1 MSITFE
7 ELRGQ
12 VEGLVQTYQTN
23 PDLIAELLQFKA
35 QFYRYSLRNTMAIKS
50 QNPYATFVDSF
61 LGWRKKGYSVLR
73 GEKGIYI
80 WTPVIQKS
88 FFRSKEEPSV
98 SVSKA
103 TLEEKQ
109 KIAREEIPVKEKL
122 TFRLGSVF
130 DISQT
135 TCPPEDY
142 PQIYSMGYP
151 DVEHKN
157 LYELLRQFAQKS
169 GFEVNVNNVHSIGL
183 GGFYRPATDEIV
195 LSDKLNDTRQLSVL
209 CHELA
214 HGLMHKTSTQP
225 EAVVEFEAE
234 GLAIMLL
241 TRMGL
246 PVSDQNKRY
255 ASNHYRKIDREHYD
269 MDKSFA
275 RMQRAYNFVI
285 EGFERELTALAPEE
299 TISHKQAMESQ
310 RRITENFIK
319 DLR

>member
-1 MSITFE
+1 M
-7 ELRGQ
+7 
-12 VEGLVQTYQTN
+12 
-23 PDLIAELLQFKA
+23 
-35 QFYRYSLRNTMAIKS
+35 
-50 QNPYATFVDSF
+50 
-61 LGWRKKGYSVLR
+61 
-73 GEKGIYI
+73 
-80 WTPVIQKS
+80 PVTLKT

-103 TLEEKQ
+103 TMEEKQ

-142 PQIYSMGYP
+142 PRIYSMGYP

-157 LYELLRQFAQKS
+157 LYELICQFAEKS
-169 GFEVNVNNVHSIGL
+169 GFDVRVDNVHSIGL
-183 GGFYRPATDEIV
+183 GGFYRPGTDEIV
-195 LSDKLNDTRQLSVL
+195 LSDKLNDTRKLSVL

-225 EAVVEFEAE
+225 KEVVEFEAE

-246 PVSDQNKRY
+246 PVGEQNKQY
-255 ASNHYRKIDREHYD
+255 ASNYYRRIDREHYD
-269 MDKSFA
+269 LDKSFA
-275 RMQRAYNFVI
+275 RMQRAYNFVV
-285 EGFERELTALAPEE
+285 EGFERELATLSPDQ
-299 TISHKQAMESQ
+299 TISHKQTMESQ